1 MFQGELLRMRWSVG
15 DPDKLFDRWLPRL
28 RFFFTRP
35 FLILSVGLF
44 GIYFLVLALKW
55 PEFSQALANLYTLN
69 LTMGDLVVLWLTA
82 TVIIAIHE
90 LGHGFTC
97 KYFGGQVHEI
107 GAMLIYFEPAF
118 FCNVNDAWTFPELR
132 ARLWVTAAG
141 SWIQLVIASLAAI
154 VWWAAAPDTVI
165 SHVAFA
171 AVLIGGVTT
180 VFMNANP
187 LIPLDGYYALSDYL
201 EVPNLRQRASGYLGW
216 LVKSKLFRL
225 EFPKPP
231 ADVREERIFLI
242 YGALA
247 AVYIV
252 LIMGL
257 FAASTLGWLN
267 RWLGLIGVLIF
278 ALAASAAI
286 APTVKEWARTLK
298 LAVRT
303 HRSRW
308 QNNRVRTRLALG
320 IAAVLVLGFVV
331 PWPVTVSGP
340 LVVAPSLAIPLIAP
354 DSGTIERVRVREGS
368 RVAAGAPLLVIRNLE
383 LEREMVAH
391 QRVVDSLAIRSAQA
405 RALNRSADVA
415 MLDAMRSMEQAN
427 LAGIRKRINELA
439 IRALGTGVVVTS
451 RPEELAGQWVS
462 EGVEVLRL
470 GQPDSVEARIAL
482 SGAGATLVRQGQQ
495 VRLLSNATFEAP
507 IRTTVSGVSAAGD
520 SPSRLEA
527 RVRLA
532 AGTSWRPGM
541 RGEARVTLWS
551 SNIWGALW
559 WGVRSRIRNDI
570 LL

>member
-1 MFQGELLRMRWSVG
+1 
-15 DPDKLFDRWLPRL
+15 
-28 RFFFTRP
+28 
-35 FLILSVGLF
+35 
-44 GIYFLVLALKW
+44 
-55 PEFSQALANLYTLN
+55 
-69 LTMGDLVVLWLTA
+69 
-82 TVIIAIHE
+82 
-90 LGHGFTC
+90 
-97 KYFGGQVHEI
+97 
-107 GAMLIYFEPAF
+107 
-118 FCNVNDAWTFPELR
+118 
-132 ARLWVTAAG
+132 
-141 SWIQLVIASLAAI
+141 
-154 VWWAAAPDTVI
+154 
-165 SHVAFA
+165 
-171 AVLIGGVTT
+171 
-180 VFMNANP
+180 
-187 LIPLDGYYALSDYL
+187 
-201 EVPNLRQRASGYLGW
+201 
-216 LVKSKLFRL
+216 
-225 EFPKPP
+225 
-231 ADVREERIFLI
+231 
-242 YGALA
+242 
-247 AVYIV
+247 
-252 LIMGL
+252 
-257 FAASTLGWLN
+257 
-267 RWLGLIGVLIF
+267 
-278 ALAASAAI
+278 
-286 APTVKEWARTLK
+286 
-298 LAVRT
+298 
-303 HRSRW
+303 
-308 QNNRVRTRLALG
+308 LALG

-405 RALNRSADVA
+405 RALTRSADVA